1 MIRFLIRLTALAI
14 VACLPIPLHAQK
26 PADTTEK
33 IAKTFKV
40 GPSGTLDIN
49 NMSGKVVVSEG
60 GTDTIVIDALK
71 RVRGNVADAKDQLA
85 RTTVEMAER
94 AGRVEV
100 RTVYAG
106 RNLKVSVDYLVMAP
120 AGTTVAVRTLSGD
133 ITITGI
139 KGEVRADALSG
150 DVMLTGTPA
159 VSLAKTM
166 SGDVTVTGVST
177 QGELRVSSLSGDVVV
192 RSARA
197 RSVDA
202 DSTSGGVTLIDVTSD
217 RVTGKALSGD
227 VSFAGPLAK
236 GGRYQ
241 FQSQAGDI
249 RLTLMGAAGFE
260 LDASTF
266 SGSVRSDF
274 PLTVPPGQPVGGQGQ
289 RKSVR
294 GVFGD
299 GGAQIMLR
307 AFSGDITIGKK

>member
-1 MIRFLIRLTALAI
+1 MIRFFIRLTALAI
-14 VACLPIPLHAQK
+14 VACLPVPLHAQK
-26 PADTTEK
+26 PEATEK
-33 IAKTFKV
+33 IVKSFKV
-40 GPSGTLDIN
+40 GPNSTLDIN
-49 NMSGKVVVSEG
+49 NMSGKVVVNAG

-94 AGRVEV
+94 VGRVEV
-100 RTVYAG
+100 RTTYSG
-106 RNLKVSVDYLVMAP
+106 HNLKVSVDYLVTAP
-120 AGTTVAVRTLSGD
+120 AGTTVTVRSLSGD
-133 ITITGI
+133 IAVTGI

-150 DVMLTGTPA
+150 DVTLTSTPA

-177 QGELRVSSLSGDVVV
+177 EGELRASSLSGDVII

-202 DSTSGGVTLIDVTSD
+202 DSTSGDVTLTDVTSE

-227 VSFAGPLAK
+227 VSFSGSLAK

-241 FQSQAGDI
+241 FQSQSGDI
-249 RLTLMGAAGFE
+249 GLTLAGTSGFE

-274 PLTVPPGQPVGGQGQ
+274 PLTLPAGQPVGGQGP
-289 RKSVR
+289 RKNIR
-294 GVFGD
+294 GAFGD
-299 GGAQIMLR
+299 ASAQLVLR
-307 AFSGDITIGKK
+307 AFTGDITISKK